1 MWLCVFV
8 SIYLCIGVKKTVKS
22 LVFLISFKA
31 RSEIWNNLL
40 TKMCLFSWSLFCEKE
55 IKKKKKK
62 RAKTQRKRNPR
73 NSHYVEIRLP
83 YVNAV
88 RSRSEESA
96 SRPSVCVPAFQPA
109 TATTTMTP
117 SFVLKSAPESPS
129 GTGRKF
135 LLKEDNYTLTILLW
149 AWLSLGMQ
157 QNSG

>member
-40 TKMCLFSWSLFCEKE
+40 TKMCFSWSLFCEKE
-55 IKKKKKK
+55 IKKKKK
-62 RAKTQRKRNPR
+62 AKQRHKEKEPR
-73 NSHYVEIRLP
+73 PSHRVEIRLP
-83 YVNAV
+83 HGNAV
-88 RSRSEESA
+88 GSRSEESA
-96 SRPSVCVPAFQPA
+96 SRPSVCVPAFRPA

>member
-1 MWLCVFV
+1 M
-8 SIYLCIGVKKTVKS
+8 KS

-31 RSEIWNNLL
+31 RSEMWNNLL

-55 IKKKKKK
+55 IKKKKKRNKQTKKK
-62 RAKTQRKRNPR
+62 RAKQRHKGKETQATVQ
-73 NSHYVEIRLP
+73 YVGTRPP
-83 YVNAV
+83 YVNGV

-96 SRPSVCVPAFQPA
+96 SRPSVCVPALRLA
-109 TATTTMTP
+109 TATTTMTL
-117 SFVLKSAPESPS
+117 SFVLKSGPESPS